1 MPVHV
6 EISTPRRGSPVQR
19 LFAWLAMG
27 GPIGLIPWVPATW
40 ASLLT
45 ALACRALAPY
55 MRSPEALVL
64 WAVIFMLGGWACGA
78 AELCLGSHDPR
89 NVVLDEIS
97 GQWLV
102 FLLAPGASWPAMLA
116 GFGLF
121 RFFDVVKP
129 FPARQFERLP
139 AGWGIMADDAMAGI
153 YAGFALWLLLR
164 WL

>member
-6 EISTPRRGSPVQR
+6 EIATPRRGTPAQR

-45 ALACRALAPY
+45 ALTCRALAPV
-55 MRSPEALVL
+55 MRSPESLGLWVLVFL
-64 WAVIFMLGGWACGA
+64 FGGWACGA
-78 AELCLGSHDPR
+78 AEYCLDHHDPR

-102 FLLAPGASWPAMLA
+102 FLLAPSASWLAMLA

-121 RFFDVVKP
+121 RLLDVVKP
-129 FPARQFERLP
+129 MPARQLERLP

-153 YAGFALWLLLR
+153 YAGIALWLLLR